1 MSKKEQLKR
10 VMEDYDSHI
19 VQRIELYWTD
29 GRRSPIGNARAIK
42 AAMDALKAELQ
53 RQIDESE

>member
-1 MSKKEQLKR
+1 
-10 VMEDYDSHI
+10 MEDYDSHI